1 KYIHGRPESELVPSR
16 YALKVGA
23 IDVLVVSDGV
33 LTLPGA
39 MLGHNVDPAVRAAW
53 LNDMFLPPDVLEG
66 ALNVVVVRSD
76 GRTILIDA
84 GMGAEFPDLPRAGRT
99 VQRLEAAGIDLPSV
113 TDVVLTHMHMDH
125 VGGLLVDGVRDR
137 LRPDLRIHV
146 AAAETKFWE
155 SPDFSHVSMPPGF
168 PDALRRT
175 AKRFLNEYHSQLRP
189 FEAEY

>member
-1 KYIHGRPESELVPSR
+1 MSLDNTSLPGGPGRDELVPSR
-16 YALKVGA
+16 YALKFGA

-33 LTLPGA
+33 LSLPGA

-53 LNDMFLPPDVLEG
+53 LADMFLPPDVLEW
-66 ALNVVVVRSD
+66 ALNVVVVRSG

-137 LRPDLRIHV
+137 VRPDLRLP
-146 AAAETKFWE
+146 ATCA
-155 SPDFSHVSMPPGF
+155 P
-168 PDALRRT
+168 
-175 AKRFLNEYHSQLRP
+175 
-189 FEAEY
+189 